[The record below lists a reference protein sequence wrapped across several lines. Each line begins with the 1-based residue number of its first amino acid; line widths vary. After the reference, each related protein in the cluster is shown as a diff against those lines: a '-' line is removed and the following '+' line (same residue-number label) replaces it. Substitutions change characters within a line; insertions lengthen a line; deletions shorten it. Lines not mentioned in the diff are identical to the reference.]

1 MLKIFRRKEKNTATA
16 PASASATIQ
25 TATGK
30 TQGTPLKADI
40 PLKAQLQRAEH
51 NKGNELVTL
60 LNIGTTIKL
69 NKDEYLFK
77 AGTAADT
84 AYVILDGLLE
94 DIIIN
99 DGREVSIGNYA
110 NKSWITF
117 ADLNGS
123 ISRDNS
129 VRAAEASTIL
139 LIDQNLLNSV
149 DDDILLFVYRQLHQS
164 AAIQTAK
171 KETEKIAF
179 STQSQNLID
188 TLFDIHT
195 KAKERSKNSEL
206 AQNVIQKIPKL
217 PIATISLLNKLMD
230 DSTSTNEVV
239 ELVKSDPSLT
249 SVLLKTLNSADYAF
263 EEKISDVNHAVAL
276 LGFVGVHQ
284 IVMSQSLR
292 KSLPA
297 TPAFQK
303 SYLRSLEISH
313 IAFAIS
319 QASGIGKPAE
329 MATIGLVHELGNIVI
344 ELLRQ
349 QNPKLENLIDFF
361 DTSVIGAQLLK
372 TWNLPESI
380 WQAIEYQ
387 DFPEF
392 APPEKTPGAPLT
404 AIAVIYLA
412 SLCHQ
417 RLNKVSE
424 TRLPTLFLNDY
435 LSLLNWDGLSL
446 GTVLSEKVVPI
457 LRKKGN
463 ALPASLTEILN

>member
-1 MLKIFRRKEKNTATA
+1 MLKLFRRKEKTQTPAVAPTATK
-16 PASASATIQ
+16 TI
-25 TATGK
+25 AEK
-30 TQGTPLKADI
+30 TQHRPPTTDLS
-40 PLKAQLQRAEH
+40 LQERLQNAES
-51 NKGNELVTL
+51 NKGSELVTL
-60 LNIGTTIKL
+60 LNMGTTKKL
-69 NKDEYLFK
+69 GKGEYLFR

-84 AYVILDGLLE
+84 AYVVLDGAIE
-94 DIIIN
+94 NIAVNDDEEIIN
-99 DGREVSIGNYA
+99 GSYPHN
-110 NKSWITF
+110 SWITF

-123 ISRDNS
+123 ISRENS
-129 VRAAEASTIL
+129 ARAAEASTVL
-139 LIDQNLLNSV
+139 LIDQNLLNRV
-149 DDDILLFVYRQLHQS
+149 GDDILLFIYRQLHQS
-164 AAIQTAK
+164 AVAQTARQ
-171 KETEKIAF
+171 ETEKTAF
-179 STQSQNLID
+179 STQTQNLID
-188 TLFDIHT
+188 TLFDIHS
-195 KAKERSKNSEL
+195 KAKARSKNSEL
-206 AQNVIQKIPKL
+206 AQAVIQKIPKL
-217 PIATISLLNKLMD
+217 PIATIGLLNKLMD

-249 SVLLKTLNSADYAF
+249 SVLLKTLNSADYTF

-292 KSLPA
+292 KSLP
-297 TPAFQK
+297 TTSVFQK
-303 SYLRSLEISH
+303 SYIRALEISH

-372 TWNLPESI
+372 AWNLPESI

-392 APPEKTPGAPLT
+392 APPEKIPGAPLS
-404 AIAVIYLA
+404 AIAIIYLA
-412 SLCHQ
+412 HLCHQ

-446 GTVLSEKVVPI
+446 ATVLGEKVVPI

-463 ALPASLTEILN
+463 ALPASLAQILN

>member
-1 MLKIFRRKEKNTATA
+1 MLKIFKRKEKTSASRPAATPQKTVTEKTPLSTPSIDQPLNERLQNTATNA
-16 PASASATIQ
+16 
-25 TATGK
+25 G
-30 TQGTPLKADI
+30 D
-40 PLKAQLQRAEH
+40 
-51 NKGNELVTL
+51 ELMTL
-60 LNIGTTIKL
+60 LSMGTTKKL
-69 NKDEYLFK
+69 SKGEYLFK
-77 AGTAADT
+77 AGMPADT
-84 AYVILDGLLE
+84 AYVVLDGKINEIAISSDE
-94 DIIIN
+94 D
-99 DGREVSIGNYA
+99 SISSYPS
-110 NKSWITF
+110 KSWITF
-117 ADLNGS
+117 ADLKGS
-123 ISRDNS
+123 IARQHSA
-129 VRAAEASTIL
+129 RAAEASTVL
-139 LIDQNLLNSV
+139 LIDQVLLNKLS
-149 DDDILLFVYRQLHQS
+149 DHILLFVYRQLHQS
-164 AAIQTAK
+164 SVAQTAK
-171 KETEKIAF
+171 KETEKKAF
-179 STQSQNLID
+179 STQTQNLID
-188 TLFDIHT
+188 TLFDIHSE
-195 KAKERSKNSEL
+195 AKGRSKDSQL
-206 AQNVIQKIPKL
+206 AQAVIQKIPKL
-217 PIATISLLNKLMD
+217 PIATIGLLNKLMD
-230 DSTSTNEVV
+230 DGTSTNEVV

-249 SVLLKTLNSADYAF
+249 SVLLKTINSADYMF

-329 MATIGLVHELGNIVI
+329 MATIGLVHELGNVVI

-380 WQAIEYQ
+380 WRTIEYQ

-392 APPEKTPGAPLT
+392 APPEKIPGAPLA

-412 SLCHQ
+412 NLCHQ
-417 RLNKVSE
+417 RLNKVSQA
-424 TRLPTLFLNDY
+424 RLPTLFIDDY
-435 LSLLNWDGLSL
+435 LRLLNWQGQSL
-446 GTVLSEKVVPI
+446 GTVLGEKVVPA

-463 ALPASLTEILN
+463 ALPVSLTQRLN

>member
-1 MLKIFRRKEKNTATA
+1 MLKIFRRKEKTLTSSPTPNAIETAARQAQDRSLT
-16 PASASATIQ
+16 
-25 TATGK
+25 
-30 TQGTPLKADI
+30 ADI
-40 PLKAQLQRAEH
+40 SLKQRLQNAES
-51 NKGNELVTL
+51 NKGNELIKL
-60 LNIGTTIKL
+60 LNIGTTKKL
-69 NKDEYLFK
+69 SKGEYLFR
-77 AGTAADT
+77 ASTAADT
-84 AYVILDGLLE
+84 AYVILDGTIE
-94 DIIIN
+94 DIAVS
-99 DGREVSIGNYA
+99 DGEEISVGSFPNS
-110 NKSWITF
+110 SWITF

-123 ISRDNS
+123 ISRENS
-129 VRAAEASTIL
+129 ARAAEASTVL
-139 LIDQNLLNSV
+139 LIDRNLLNKV
-149 DDDILLFVYRQLHQS
+149 GDDILLFIYRQLHQS
-164 AAIQTAK
+164 AVAQAAR
-171 KETEKIAF
+171 KETEKTAF
-179 STQSQNLID
+179 SNQTQNLIN
-188 TLFDIHT
+188 TLFDIHS

-206 AQNVIQKIPKL
+206 AQTVIQKIPKL
-217 PIATISLLNKLMD
+217 PIATLSLLNKLMD

-263 EEKISDVNHAVAL
+263 KEKISDVNHAVAL

-380 WQAIEYQ
+380 WQTIEYQ

-392 APPEKTPGAPLT
+392 APPEKTPGASLT

-412 SLCHQ
+412 RLCHQ
-417 RLNKVSE
+417 RLNKVSQ
-424 TRLPTLFLNDY
+424 TRLPTLFLDDY
-435 LSLLNWDGLSL
+435 LCLLNWNGLSL
-446 GTVLSEKVVPI
+446 GTVIDEKIVPT
-457 LRKKGN
+457 LRKKGD
-463 ALPASLTEILN
+463 ALPASLAQILN